1 MPKAQDM
8 QQLVEKIEATKE
20 LLNTMPVNNE
30 KNKQKYMDK
39 LEELVQEYTEYEKKL
54 KKQLTSRYDTL
65 VSIKENTE
73 IKRLDEC
80 LNSTE
85 KMLYVF
91 NENMSS
97 YEKMGL
103 DKSVYIIGKFYKDN
117 LEHINKEIKECILKF
132 SNVGITLTV
141 EDFTYSVFVKQYM
154 SVFFEEMN
162 KKELNSERLKD
173 CFEEVYWKCPDII
186 LHILLNIRSIYLK
199 KEQVIDRFFEKEK
212 QTLINKWK
220 KEPER
225 IFTDYLELKKKKIEK
240 EAQDSKLLLNSF
252 INGLNPK
259 EYYKEK
265 IETKI
270 NEIIEY
276 KDEKEIKTNIFK
288 FINSLYEYKETLNF
302 DFVVKDIK
310 NIYDNK
316 GSYKKSYIE
325 TKKKIVLLEKK
336 LNKPI
341 IPLFKLFKKK
351 LLQDKISK
359 ENEIILELKQLYKEL
374 DTQEF
379 ACKVEES
386 ITELSTI
393 KDVLELASAHYTY
406 MIDCQRKLDNLI
418 QQDRLDETINRL
430 NHFLLNPYHTI
441 INNISFVQDKD
452 ISLIIKDRYILMG
465 FKIEKKDL
473 FIENIDSLIK
483 ELEKIER
490 YFNLKQTKLKIE
502 EIEEIIELRKIL
514 NK

>member
-259 EYYKEK
+259 ANC
-265 IETKI
+265 IC
-270 NEIIEY
+270 
-276 KDEKEIKTNIFK
+276 
-288 FINSLYEYKETLNF
+288 L
-302 DFVVKDIK
+302 
-310 NIYDNK
+310 
-316 GSYKKSYIE
+316 
-325 TKKKIVLLEKK
+325 
-336 LNKPI
+336 
-341 IPLFKLFKKK
+341 
-351 LLQDKISK
+351 
-359 ENEIILELKQLYKEL
+359 
-374 DTQEF
+374 
-379 ACKVEES
+379 
-386 ITELSTI
+386 
-393 KDVLELASAHYTY
+393 
-406 MIDCQRKLDNLI
+406 
-418 QQDRLDETINRL
+418 
-430 NHFLLNPYHTI
+430 
-441 INNISFVQDKD
+441 
-452 ISLIIKDRYILMG
+452 
-465 FKIEKKDL
+465 
-473 FIENIDSLIK
+473 
-483 ELEKIER
+483 
-490 YFNLKQTKLKIE
+490 
-502 EIEEIIELRKIL
+502 
-514 NK
+514 